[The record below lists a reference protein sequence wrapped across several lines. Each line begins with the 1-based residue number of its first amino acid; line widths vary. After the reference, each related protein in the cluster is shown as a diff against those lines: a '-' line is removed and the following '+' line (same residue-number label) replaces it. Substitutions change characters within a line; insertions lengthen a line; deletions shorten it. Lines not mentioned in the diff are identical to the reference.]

1 MPDLKGLV
9 PALICVGFIGGAL
22 VAGIVALLI

>member
-9 PALICVGFIGGAL
+9 PALVAVGFIGGLL
-22 VAGIVALLI
+22 VACLFALII

>member
-9 PALICVGFIGGAL
+9 PALLAVGFIGGAV
-22 VAGIVALLI
+22 VAGLIALVV